1 MSIEKILEEN
11 YPDWK
16 LLSKKELFSGK
27 GFAVEVENIIDGRK
41 KFCFSDGKKI
51 NDLNNLKIKDLKNML
66 EKFDENMEIW
76 IRDEEGNDF
85 PLNDVTKGKSPEYH
99 FVLKD
104 QSYLIGPTYPVVYI
118 G

>member
-1 MSIEKILEEN
+1 
-11 YPDWK
+11 
-16 LLSKKELFSGK
+16 
-27 GFAVEVENIIDGRK
+27 
-41 KFCFSDGKKI
+41 
-51 NDLNNLKIKDLKNML
+51 ML

-85 PLNDVTKGKSPEYH
+85 PLNDVTKGKSPQYH